1 MRIDYGPPGHKGVT
15 QIMGLGAIDYGK
27 GKSLI
32 PTDKPSRTVG
42 VLALATLVGGA
53 VLGVPTARHLAVG
66 GLLALVY
73 VQLLKKPEVEPL
85 LAPVTVEGWG

>member
-1 MRIDYGPPGHKGVT
+1 MQVEYGPPGHKGVT

-27 GKSLI
+27 GASLI

-42 VLALATLVGGA
+42 LLALATLAGGV
-53 VLGVPTARHLAVG
+53 VLGIPTAKHLAVG

-73 VQLLKKPEVEPL
+73 VQMLRKPDVEP
-85 LAPVTVEGWG
+85 APVSVQGWG